1 MSKSALVLSIL
12 ALANLGVY
20 LFVSAPEPLPE
31 ANRSGAVMSAQQAL
45 TILNSE
51 NARVRAIYTRDIVG
65 AGLKAGLK
73 FSEDWQEPSV
83 DAGPL
88 PALFLRETSR
98 RLERRPVQLGLFLGS
113 KYPIQSANRFA
124 GDQSRYFEGLETGG
138 PPAFFYSADTQRH
151 TAMFPDPAG
160 VQACVTC
167 HNEHPDSPKTDWK
180 LDDVMGATTWTLPA
194 EHVTLAE
201 LLELIDALRGSVA
214 EAYTL
219 YLDRAQHFVTP
230 PAIGEH
236 WPADGYALPS
246 TDVFMARVRSANDTA
261 TMGALL
267 ATHHKSGPDA
277 PAQTAAMQP

>member
-1 MSKSALVLSIL
+1 MSKAALVISVL

-20 LFVSAPEPLPE
+20 LFVSAPPPLPE
-31 ANRSGAVMSAQQAL
+31 TRRTGVVISSQQAL
-45 TILNSE
+45 TILNEE

-65 AGLKAGLK
+65 AGLKSGLK
-73 FSEDWQEPSV
+73 FSEDWREPSV

-113 KYPIQSANRFA
+113 KYPIQRANRFA
-124 GDQSRYFEGLETGG
+124 GDQARHFEALAAGG
-138 PPAFFYSADTQRH
+138 PPAFFYSEDTQRH

-167 HNEHPDSPKTDWK
+167 HNEHSDSPKTDWK
-180 LDDVMGATTWTLPA
+180 LNDIMGATTWTLPA

-201 LLELIDALRGSVA
+201 VLELIDALRGSVA

-219 YLDRAQHFVTP
+219 YLDRARHFENV
-230 PAIGEH
+230 PAIGEQ
-236 WPADGYALPS
+236 WPVDGYMLPS
-246 TDVFMARVRSANDTA
+246 AQVFMARVRSENDTA
-261 TMGALL
+261 TMQALL
-267 ATHHKSGPDA
+267 ATRHKAASDTLP
-277 PAQTAAMQP
+277 QTAAVQP